1 MAERFDRTTVAEA
14 LREAGSLA
22 ATARLLGVDRRRL
35 SEYVNADPDLKA
47 LRWTPMGRGA
57 ETSVEG
63 DDAEITV
70 EGTHLGDHARLL
82 SDKGLDPDEW
92 YVTAVKAWQTYH
104 GDDRLTVMFR
114 RRVALVILSPATH
127 VPALVR
133 PVPVERPPGTPDLI
147 VVEGDHQA
155 PYHDPGLD
163 ACATEFVRE
172 MQPVEHVFLGDTADF
187 PTISKHADHPAAMAN
202 AQECIDAA
210 YAILRRRADAAPNA
224 RRRKLKGNHDWRIEG
239 ELLMR
244 AERLHGLHPAG
255 ETDAALGLKR
265 LLHLDA
271 LGIELVEDVRG
282 WEHAEVELVAGGSG
296 LVVRHG
302 FVTGA
307 GTAAKTLAK
316 LGRSVIVGHGHQK
329 ESTYRLTY
337 PKRRLQQAFVAGTM
351 SRNDGVFPHFAVNPN
366 WHQGFVTVERWPDGS
381 FVIEHAV
388 YHKGDLFWRDRRW
401 RSADYLGAS

>member
-1 MAERFDRTTVAEA
+1 MAERFDRSSVAEA
-14 LREAGSLA
+14 LREAGSIA
-22 ATARLLGVDRRRL
+22 AAARLLGVDRRRL
-35 SEYVNADPDLKA
+35 SEFVNADADLKA
-47 LRWTPMGRGA
+47 LRWTPMQGT
-57 ETSVEG
+57 ETTVEG

-70 EGTHLGDHARLL
+70 EGTRLGDHARLL

-92 YVTAVKAWQTYH
+92 YVTGVKAWQTYH
-104 GDDRLTVMFR
+104 GDDRLTVVFR
-114 RRVALVILSPATH
+114 RRVAMVVLSPARH

-133 PVPVERPPGTPDLI
+133 PVPVERPAGRPELI

-187 PTISKHADHPAAMAN
+187 PTISKHADHPAAMAT
-202 AQECIDAA
+202 AQECVDAA
-210 YAILRRRADAAPNA
+210 YGILRRRADAAPNA
-224 RRRKLKGNHDWRIEG
+224 RRWKLKGNHDWRIEG

-244 AERLHGLHPAG
+244 AERLYGLHPAG
-255 ETDAALGLKR
+255 ETDAALGLRR

-271 LGIELVEDVRG
+271 LGVELVEDKRG
-282 WEHAEVELVAGGSG
+282 WEHAEVVLVPGGNG

-307 GTAAKTLAK
+307 GTGKKTLEK

-329 ESTYRLTY
+329 ESAYRLTY

-351 SRNDGVFPHFAVNPN
+351 SRNDGEFPHFAINAD
-366 WHQGFVTVERWPDGS
+366 WHQGFCTVMRWPDGS

-388 YHKGDLFWRDRRW
+388 YHDGTLYWRDKRW
-401 RSADYLGAS
+401 TA